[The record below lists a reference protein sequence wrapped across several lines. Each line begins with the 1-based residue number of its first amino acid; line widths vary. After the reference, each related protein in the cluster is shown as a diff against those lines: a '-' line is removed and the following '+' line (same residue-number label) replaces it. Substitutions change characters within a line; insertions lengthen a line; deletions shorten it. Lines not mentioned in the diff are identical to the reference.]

1 MSAQVLV
8 VGSANADLVVT
19 VDRRP
24 TGGETVLGGDTEILP
39 GGKGA
44 NTAVAAARLGAEVA
58 LLGAVGDDAHG
69 RLLLDSLRESGVN
82 TDLVRVVSRPT
93 GLAFITVTPD
103 GENSII
109 VSPGANHALRPED
122 TAAVTEAPKVMVLS
136 MEIPLDTVE
145 HAITSAAG
153 TATCT
158 ILNLSPVASVSE
170 STLADVDILLV
181 NEHEAAWL
189 LGMGER
195 GGVLPNPELSKL
207 LDLGPRA
214 AVVTAGSRGAVIV
227 RPTGLAEVPSP
238 AVEVVDTTGAGDA
251 FAGALATALARDSEL
266 PDAVALAAR
275 VAALSV
281 TRRGAQ
287 PSYPTVAELE

>member
-1 MSAQVLV
+1 M
-8 VGSANADLVVT
+8 
-19 VDRRP
+19 
-24 TGGETVLGGDTEILP
+24 
-39 GGKGA
+39 
-44 NTAVAAARLGAEVA
+44 
-58 LLGAVGDDAHG
+58 
-69 RLLLDSLRESGVN
+69 
-82 TDLVRVVSRPT
+82 
-93 GLAFITVTPD
+93 
-103 GENSII
+103 
-109 VSPGANHALRPED
+109 
-122 TAAVTEAPKVMVLS
+122 
-136 MEIPLDTVE
+136 
-145 HAITSAAG
+145 
-153 TATCT
+153 
-158 ILNLSPVASVSE
+158 SE